1 MQLLWSLD
9 NTRSAIERIYETCLE
24 WDSFVDQFDEL
35 KRKSSRRQETQLSL
49 YRRTLGKAIEERLS
63 SHLKVNVLRE
73 DQRQGQ
79 TEGPKT
85 EIENAHRKGYEE
97 GYQAAMRDFE
107 KRQREERKGK

>member
-1 MQLLWSLD
+1 MGQLMM
-9 NTRSAIERIYETCLE
+9 Y
-24 WDSFVDQFDEL
+24 V
-35 KRKSSRRQETQLSL
+35 RQKTSQ
-49 YRRTLGKAIEERLS
+49 KAIIECSSCARLS
-63 SHLKVNVLRE
+63 SHLKSNVLRE

>member
-63 SHLKVNVLRE
+63 SHLKANVFRE
-73 DQRQGQ
+73 DQRQDQ

-107 KRQREERKGK
+107 KRQREERKG